1 MTLVMTVPIE
11 KEAWV
16 AYWLTPL
23 TSDQKPNNIYMSPPQ
38 ELKKR
43 YLLMGGAFTG

>member
-1 MTLVMTVPIE
+1 MSLVMTVPIE

-23 TSDQKPNNIYMSPPQ
+23 TSDQKPNNTYMY
-38 ELKKR
+38 KKKK
-43 YLLMGGAFTG
+43 LFGNL